1 MSKNINPK
9 KPQVIF
15 SIPSM
20 FLPAIAASG
29 SVTGFSDPDLQTY
42 DFAQRVNKICCDFF
56 RENMLVNDLV
66 SRFVR
71 NPNNE
76 YADRIISVYDA
87 NSSDFWSFH
96 KRVVSHFLERINSK
110 LYGAFYDE
118 RLPLDE
124 RVCAILDECNNV
136 KYTRDFFDKACD
148 FYKSICLRMP
158 EGRDIELRNK
168 MEELINLLHARSFPV
183 YIVFEATRSR
193 LLDRDWGYETDT
205 HSYTICKKRLDELN
219 RGEYTTQFFNKYTT
233 KDVFAEFNYAK
244 TNEKW
249 GVAVTTADTVINHD
263 VKIPVSQARF
273 FVRDVS
279 SDGVFALK
287 QMKLSEVLAKHV
299 QENEDF

>member
-66 SRFVR
+66 SRFAV
-71 NPNNE
+71 NPNNKH
-76 YADRIISVYDA
+76 ADRIFSVYDA
-87 NSSDFWSFH
+87 DSSDFWSFH
-96 KRVVSHFLERINSK
+96 KRVVSHFMGRINSK

-118 RLPLDE
+118 RLSLDE
-124 RVCAILDECNNV
+124 DGCAILDECNDI
-136 KYTRDFFDKACD
+136 KYTRDFFDEACD

-193 LLDRDWGYETDT
+193 LLDRDWGYGTDT
-205 HSYTICKKRLDELN
+205 HSYTICKERLDRLN
-219 RGEYTTQFFNKYTT
+219 RGGDTTRFFNVYTT
-233 KDVFAEFNYAK
+233 KGAYELLRSMS
-244 TNEKW
+244 TNNKW
-249 GVAVTTADTVINHD
+249 EVAVKTADTVINHD